1 MTRVGGIVIVM
12 ALIAAWVIFFW
23 PGVLGELHWEESRAP
38 KAGGV
43 VHLPFDPCGRWR
55 PDRLLLW
62 ASPCHGCPEEG
73 RRTCCRSKRWASA
86 SRIRTFARPVNRLLT
101 LLYQTL
107 DSLPYVLRSL
117 PYFRRQRRAAEEV
130 RAHIFR
136 QSCRHCWQAGTMH
149 A

>member
-73 RRTCCRSKRWASA
+73 QNLLSLEEMGFSLSDQDVRPTCQPPADSALSNAGQPSVRPAFAAVFQTAA
-86 SRIRTFARPVNRLLT
+86 SR
-101 LLYQTL
+101 
-107 DSLPYVLRSL
+107 S
-117 PYFRRQRRAAEEV
+117 
-130 RAHIFR
+130 
-136 QSCRHCWQAGTMH
+136 
-149 A
+149 

>member
-62 ASPCHGCPEEG
+62 ASPCHGCP
-73 RRTCCRSKRWASA
+73 KK
-86 SRIRTFARPVNRLLT
+86 
-101 LLYQTL
+101 
-107 DSLPYVLRSL
+107 
-117 PYFRRQRRAAEEV
+117 AEELAV
-130 RAHIFR
+130 ARRDGLQPLGSGRSPDLSTA
-136 QSCRHCWQAGTMH
+136 C
-149 A
+149 